1 MNCDVVVA
9 QALFG
14 RFATQGSSERKELEE
29 DTESRIA
36 IEAVLCTFAELLC
49 ILALALGSVPI
60 GFGQDSGSNQVQAD
74 PSQND
79 QQPATS
85 AKEPVKQQRLF
96 GIVPT
101 YSMTNIKDAAP
112 LTPGGKFKIFVQ
124 NTTDPFTPVGAA
136 LVAGVEQANNDFPS
150 FGQGASGYG
159 KRFGTAMAD
168 STVGEFMGTF
178 VFPTILH
185 EDPRYFREG
194 EGPFRKRMGH
204 ALSSAFT
211 TRSDAGERRFGWSIV
226 LGELAAGGI
235 SNAYYP
241 SQNRGAGLTL
251 SRAAIGIGLGTI
263 GTIFNEFGPDL
274 QRKMSRKKKAPTSTS
289 DQPQH

>member
-1 MNCDVVVA
+1 MT
-9 QALFG
+9 G
-14 RFATQGSSERKELEE
+14 RLG
-29 DTESRIA
+29 
-36 IEAVLCTFAELLC
+36 ELLC
-49 ILALALGSVPI
+49 LAVLVLFTVASD
-60 GFGQDSGSNQVQAD
+60 FGQDSGSNQARGD
-74 PSQND
+74 STDGSPSQD
-79 QQPATS
+79 HQQRATS
-85 AKEPVKQQRLF
+85 TKEPVKKQRLF
-96 GIVPT
+96 GVVPT
-101 YSMTNIKDAAP
+101 YSITNSKDATP
-112 LTPGGKFKIFVQ
+112 LTPGGKFRIFVQ

-194 EGPFRKRMGH
+194 QGPFRRRMGH
-204 ALSSAFT
+204 ALSSAFI
-211 TRSDAGERRFGWSIV
+211 TRSDSGGRSFGWSIV

-235 SNAYYP
+235 ANVYYP

-274 QRKMSRKKKAPTSTS
+274 QRKMSRRKKAPTSIS
-289 DQPQH
+289 DQPQQ